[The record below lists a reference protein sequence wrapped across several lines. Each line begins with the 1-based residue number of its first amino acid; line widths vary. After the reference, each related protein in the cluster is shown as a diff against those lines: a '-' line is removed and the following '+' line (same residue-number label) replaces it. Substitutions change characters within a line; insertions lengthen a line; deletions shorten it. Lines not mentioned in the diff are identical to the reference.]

1 METGDIGIYPS
12 KRRMERGTIKN
23 QNGRSVEIVLTVD
36 KDNTIH
42 LTRGDTARFSL
53 GQIVNTITN
62 TNYTPTAEDTVTM
75 TIKKTVMQA
84 DPFVQIIVPGGEV
97 LHIKPEDTKA
107 MAFGKYVYDVQ
118 ITMADGD
125 VYTIIPPTTFE
136 LLKEV
141 T

>member
-1 METGDIGIYPS
+1 MLI
-12 KRRMERGTIKN
+12 
-23 QNGRSVEIVLTVD
+23 VD

-42 LTRGDTARFSL
+42 LTL

-62 TNYTPTAEDTVTM
+62 TNYTPTEDDTVTM

-84 DPFVQIIVPGGEV
+84 DPCVQIIVPCGEV

-118 ITMADGD
+118 LTMADGD

>member
-1 METGDIGIYPS
+1 M
-12 KRRMERGTIKN
+12 RLRGKI
-23 QNGRSVEIVLTVD
+23 QIGRSVEIVLIVD

-42 LTRGDTARFSL
+42 LTRGDTARFSI
-53 GQIVNTITN
+53 GPVVNTITN
-62 TNYTPTAEDTVTM
+62 TNYTPTEDDTVTM

-84 DPFVQIIVPGGEV
+84 DPCVQLIVPGGEV

-107 MAFGKYVYDVQ
+107 MAFGKYVYDIQ
-118 ITMADGD
+118 LTMADGD
-125 VYTIIPPTTFE
+125 VYTIVPPTTFD

>member
-1 METGDIGIYPS
+1 MEI
-12 KRRMERGTIKN
+12 GTIKN
-23 QNGRSVEIVLTVD
+23 QCRRSVEIVLTVD

-42 LTRGDTARFSL
+42 LTRGDTARFSI

-107 MAFGKYVYDVQ
+107 MAFGKYVYDIQ

-125 VYTIIPPTTFE
+125 VYTIIPPTTFD

>member
-1 METGDIGIYPS
+1 
-12 KRRMERGTIKN
+12 MERGTIKN
-23 QNGRSVEIVLTVD
+23 QCRRSVEIVLRVD

-42 LTRGDTARFSL
+42 LTRGDTARFSI

-75 TIKKTVMQA
+75 TIKKTVLQA

-107 MAFGKYVYDVQ
+107 MAFGKYVYDIQ

-125 VYTIIPPTTFE
+125 VYTIIPPATFE